1 MPLNLPPLPVPAPIN
16 GIDPSVA
23 IHTPNLYAA
32 AASMNLQAPQKNQL
46 NQISATIGLNKQL
59 ASMSTS
65 DAQTQFHSLDPNVQ
79 TQLKAMYGD
88 APYMQQQQKNIAYRA
103 IGAVAGAVLGP
114 FKWAYKNVVN
124 DYNRI
129 LPVNAPYLY
138 AREIA
143 QGANPFALSTWR
155 NAWDGK
161 SVYDMGALA
170 NLRKQYSDTDT
181 FVAMKLLEG
190 QKPGQI
196 VDSYGSVNSGIIASI
211 TKMFNDP
218 KNFQTM
224 LDQFKGAQ
232 VSVGRD
238 AARMLFNHQPDDN
251 KVYSSTGWHLVSGAI
266 DAVAQIVSDPLT
278 WLTGGTSKAVTRAD
292 RLGELLA
299 KDPSTANVEK
309 VFTDKSRFGGMTP
322 KDTWDKVAGPMI
334 ERLDN
339 ATKAGD
345 IASIV
350 KAKNEIATVMPS
362 LRNDAMIELLRKE
375 KVFNGDQA
383 IKLFSNAEPMLELM
397 AGRVDGATFFRTG
410 IPIATRSRVINS
422 RVNSIVS
429 KALNGTATEEEM
441 TTGFGKLM
449 DDVRHSNIAS
459 SPDTVVQSEALA
471 AETAK
476 LNSISKK
483 LGRYAAR
490 FPGNAGI
497 NVMDG
502 NVDQSLNAVR
512 NLARTIYSK
521 SFADYFAEG
530 FKASNPADR
539 VLLLRGLYVQVM
551 HNMGLHGTEDGIN
564 LMNNILN
571 DKFANVAGFANK
583 KDMYVPDQHFLDI
596 RTKGPAFE
604 KTTKEEN
611 GLLKYNHEGVIHNYQ
626 GKPTIGNLPWGQLTD
641 YAFNISGTKWKY
653 DVINATQG
661 HTARK
666 FMRGI
671 TNQWSTAT
679 LFPRLGIRSA
689 IDEAFFYSM
698 MAPGDDLMRLGLGRK
713 LNKGSMILR
722 GSDAQIPPIKR
733 MILNRLGK
741 NPANALQDWQRVK
754 EVAAPN
760 GETVKMWEDKAKV
773 AENANNFMEAVI
785 PKGRAV
791 VDEAGKKSYPTQER
805 RIDYMNQAYVH
816 TDGVINN
823 AIVNSAIGK
832 STLEEGKGG
841 GDLAAEIF
849 NKSHLTQAM
858 KEEGFYPTGKYEI
871 KDVESMA
878 PAMVAMA
885 HYKNFF
891 MRFNRNAANYGKKFD
906 TFFNP
911 AEIFIKHGALIE
923 HGSFGKAV
931 DEALSKL
938 GVQAVGDDLKVTNAK
953 VLDNFLSMSQQ
964 SVKDVEKGLTP
975 AQSALNRV
983 EAIFLDMY
991 DTFHGAANKENRNLL
1006 SHITNQASSIQDASI
1021 QEGVPTM
1028 TRGKA
1033 IREALNTLDFKT
1045 FKNLTDGFR
1054 PEVTINTDLN
1064 TAKDLTN
1071 EGYIQKMLHW
1081 MQHAPEQAMEWMDA
1095 QNNHLFRQPALWLTY
1110 IKYRERYAPL
1120 EEKFYN
1126 ELIDSKME
1134 PVMAREI
1141 AEKKF
1146 TETALSH
1153 ASNFVLKSVDNP
1165 AIRSNLAWTLRTAG
1179 RFYRANEDFYRRVW
1193 RLKDV
1198 TPQVLFRLRM
1208 ASLGLQSNGFIHPD
1222 SNGDP
1227 YLVMPADNL
1236 IFHAIQGPM
1245 GMFGANVKQP
1255 MFDEFAVK
1263 LSMGNPSFQQ
1273 DAGQP
1278 TLSGPFMAVPIMGI
1292 KSILK
1297 GWGGS
1302 LGAQASTSIDKA
1314 VLGNVNQNLT
1324 FAKAIV
1330 PSSIQRIWQMLGA
1343 NDQDQQ
1349 EVSAGM
1355 QAIAYNAAH
1364 GLFLT
1369 PEKVNA
1375 LPADERQTAIN
1386 NYLNSIRITAHNVN
1400 FLRGFLGLMSP
1411 IGPTAQESK
1420 DVPSYLKNAGIN
1432 GLRPEFSDLLQSVM
1446 RNSKGMIQDPYGAA
1460 LMAYT
1465 GKYPGKLVYTVA
1477 RDQRSTQLALSY
1489 TKEMQ
1494 SYVAQHQGLI
1504 NDYGDAALIFAP
1516 KIGQY
1521 DSNIFAWMQASGM
1534 IKSRT
1539 LQDYFDEVAVA
1550 QDRQTY
1556 YNWREQ
1562 ANAAAADPSVDAQ
1575 TKLNIANDAAAQMQ
1589 ALKNSNPWLEQSLNN
1604 KSYGV
1609 GKQEL
1614 MLTNLQDMLANNKV
1628 PANDAVKQKIKW
1640 AVDLTNTALAQI
1652 KEINSQSSV
1661 SYVANAAQLKQD
1673 FKNKALN
1680 AIREIGGAQGSNAPV
1695 DPIIAEAL
1703 KSIFL
1708 PVLDYYARNPN
1719 GVVTK

>member
-1 MPLNLPPLPVPAPIN
+1 MPLNLPPLPTPAPIG

-23 IHTPNLYAA
+23 MHTPNIYAA
-32 AASMNLQAPQKNQL
+32 AANMNLQAPQKNQL
-46 NQISATIGLNKQL
+46 NQISATIGLNQHL
-59 ASMSTS
+59 ASLSNS
-65 DAQTQFHSLDPNVQ
+65 DAQAQFHSLDPNVQ

-88 APYMQQQQKNIAYRA
+88 APYMQQQQKNIALRVV
-103 IGAVAGAVLGP
+103 GDVAGAVLGP
-114 FKWAYKNVVN
+114 FKWAYKTVVN
-124 DYNRI
+124 DYSRI
-129 LPVNAPYLY
+129 LPFNAPYLY
-138 AREIA
+138 AREVQ
-143 QGANPFALSTWR
+143 QGANPFSLSTWR

-161 SVYDMGALA
+161 NVYDMASLSA
-170 NLRKQYSDTDT
+170 LRKQYGDTDT
-181 FVAMKLLEG
+181 YVAMKLLEG

-196 VDSYGSVNSGIIASI
+196 VDSYGSVNGNIIASI

-232 VSVGRD
+232 VSIGRD
-238 AARMLFNHQPDDN
+238 AGRMLYNHQPSDN
-251 KVYSSTGWHLVSGAI
+251 KVYSSTGWHYVTGAI
-266 DAVAQIVSDPLT
+266 DAVAQIVQDPLT
-278 WLTGGTSKAVTRAD
+278 WITGGTSKAITRAD

-299 KDPSTANVEK
+299 DNPSAANVQK
-309 VFTDKSRFGGMTP
+309 VFMDKGRFGGMSP
-322 KDTWDKVAGPMI
+322 YDTWNKVAGPMI

-339 ATKAGD
+339 ATKANNLAGV
-345 IASIV
+345 V

-422 RVNSIVS
+422 RVNNVVS
-429 KALNGTATEEEM
+429 RALNGNATEEEL
-441 TTGFGKLM
+441 TTGFNKLM
-449 DDVRHSNIAS
+449 DDVRHSNVAD
-459 SPDTVVQSEALA
+459 SPEAVNQSEALA

-476 LNSISKK
+476 LNSFSKK
-483 LGRYAAR
+483 IGRYAAR
-490 FPGNAGI
+490 FPGSEPI

-502 NVDQSLNAVR
+502 NVDQTLPAVR

-539 VLLLRGLYVQVM
+539 VVLLRGLYVQIM

-564 LMNNILN
+564 LMNKILN
-571 DKFANVAGFANK
+571 DKFADTAGYGNK
-583 KDMYVPDQHFLDI
+583 RDIYVPDQHFLDI

-611 GLLKYNHEGVIHNYQ
+611 GLFKYDHEGIIHNYQ
-626 GKPTIGNLPWGQLTD
+626 GKPTIGNLPWKELTD
-641 YAFNISGTKWKY
+641 YAFNISGSKLKH
-653 DVINATQG
+653 DLINATQG

-666 FMRGI
+666 FARGM
-671 TNQWSTAT
+671 TNQWSAAT

-698 MAPGDDLMRLGLGRK
+698 MAPGEDLMRLGLGRK
-713 LNKGSMILR
+713 LNKGSMVLR
-722 GSDAQIPPIKR
+722 GTDAQIPPVKR

-773 AENANNFMEAVI
+773 AENANNFMESII

-791 VDEAGKKSYPTQER
+791 VDEAGNKSYPTQKR

-816 TDGVINN
+816 TDGQINN

-841 GDLAAEIF
+841 GDLAAEIV

-858 KEEGFYPTGKYEI
+858 KEEGFYPTGDYAI
-871 KDVESMA
+871 KDVESMS

-891 MRFNRNAANYGKKFD
+891 MRFNRNAVNYGKKFE

-931 DEALSKL
+931 DEALSKV
-938 GVQAVGDDLKVTNAK
+938 GVQAVGEDLKVTNAK

-964 SVKDVEKGLTP
+964 TVKDAEKGIAP
-975 AQSALNRV
+975 AQSALNRI
-983 EAIFLDMY
+983 EAMFLDMY

-1006 SHITNQASSIQDASI
+1006 NYITNQASSLMDASM
-1021 QEGVPTM
+1021 QEGVPTI

-1033 IREALNTLDFKT
+1033 VRDALNTLDFKT
-1045 FKNLTDGFR
+1045 FKDLTEGFR

-1064 TAKDLTN
+1064 TAKNLTN
-1071 EGYIQKMLHW
+1071 EGFVQKIVHW
-1081 MQHAPEQAMEWMDA
+1081 AQTAPEQAMEWMDA
-1095 QNNHLFRQPALWLTY
+1095 QNNHLFRQPVLMLTY
-1110 IKYRERYAPL
+1110 VKYREKYATL

-1126 ELIDSKME
+1126 ELVANGTE
-1134 PVMAREI
+1134 QTLAREI

-1165 AIRSNLAWTLRTAG
+1165 AIKSNLAWTLRTAG
-1179 RFYRANEDFYRRVW
+1179 RFYRATEDFYRRVW

-1198 TPQVLFRLRM
+1198 TPQVLYRLRA
-1208 ASLGLQSNGFIHPD
+1208 ASLGLQSSGFIHPD
-1222 SNGDP
+1222 NNGDP
-1227 YLVMPADNL
+1227 YLVMPADNI
-1236 IFHAIQGPM
+1236 IFHLVNAPLS
-1245 GMFGANVKQP
+1245 MFGANVKQP

-1263 LSMGNPSFQQ
+1263 LAMGNPSFQQ

-1278 TLSGPFMAVPIMGI
+1278 SLSGPFMAVPIVGI
-1292 KSILK
+1292 KTLLK

-1302 LGAQASTSIDKA
+1302 LGAQASTAIDKT

-1324 FAKAIV
+1324 LTKAIV
-1330 PSSIQRIWQMLGA
+1330 PSTIQRIWQMLGA
-1343 NDQDQQ
+1343 NDADQQ

-1375 LPADERQTAIN
+1375 LPADQRQSAIN
-1386 NYLNSIRITAHNVN
+1386 SYLDTIRVTAHNVN

-1420 DVPSYLKNAGIN
+1420 DVPSYLKNVGIN

-1446 RNSKGMIQDPYGAA
+1446 RNSRGMIQDPYGAA

-1489 TKEMQ
+1489 TKQMQ
-1494 SYVAQHQGLI
+1494 SYMAQNQGLI
-1504 NDYGDAALIFAP
+1504 NKYGDAALIFAP

-1521 DSNIFAWMQASGM
+1521 DSNIFNWMQASGM

-1539 LQDYFDEVAVA
+1539 LSDYFNEVAIA
-1550 QDRQTY
+1550 QDRQKY
-1556 YNWREQ
+1556 YDYREQ
-1562 ANAAAADPSVDAQ
+1562 ANAAQADPSIDAQ
-1575 TKLNIANDAAAQMQ
+1575 TKLNIINDSNAQMQ
-1589 ALKNSNPWLEQSLNN
+1589 ALKTSNPWLEISLND

-1609 GKQEL
+1609 GKQEQ
-1614 MLTNLQDMLANNKV
+1614 MLANLQDMITNNNV

-1640 AVDLTNTALAQI
+1640 AVDITTNAISQI
-1652 KEINSQSSV
+1652 KEINSSSSV

-1680 AIREIGGAQGSNAPV
+1680 AIREIGGAQKGNAPV
-1695 DPIIAEAL
+1695 DPVIAEAL

-1719 GVVTK
+1719 GVVTR

>member
-1 MPLNLPPLPVPAPIN
+1 MSSMFPTPGPIG

-23 IHTPNLYAA
+23 MNTPNIYAA
-32 AASMNLQAPQKNQL
+32 AANMNLNSPQKNQL
-46 NQISATIGLNKQL
+46 NQISSTIGLNQRL
-59 ASMSTS
+59 SGLSTA
-65 DAQTQFHSLDPNVQ
+65 DAQAQFHSLDPNVQ

-88 APYMQQQQKNIAYRA
+88 APYMQQQQKNIALRA
-103 IGAVAGAVLGP
+103 VGAVAGAVIGP
-114 FKWAYKNVVN
+114 FRWAYKTVVN

-138 AREIA
+138 AREVA
-143 QGANPFALSTWR
+143 QGANPFSLSTWR

-161 SVYDMGALA
+161 NVYDMGSLA
-170 NLRKQYSDTDT
+170 ALRKQYGDTDT
-181 FVAMKLLEG
+181 YVAMKLLEG

-196 VDSYGSVNSGIIASI
+196 VDSYGGVNSQIIASI

-238 AARMLFNHQPDDN
+238 AARMLFNHQPSDN
-251 KVYSSTGWHLVSGAI
+251 KVYSSTGWHLASGAI

-278 WLTGGTSKAVTRAD
+278 WITGGTSKAVTRAD

-309 VFTDKSRFGGMTP
+309 VFNDKGRFGGMSP

-334 ERLDN
+334 QRLDD

-345 IASIV
+345 KAGIV
-350 KAKNEIATVMPS
+350 KVKNEISTVMPQ

-410 IPIATRSRVINS
+410 IPIAARSRVINS
-422 RVNSIVS
+422 RVNNVVS
-429 KALNGTATEEEM
+429 RIFNGTATEEEM
-441 TTGFGKLM
+441 TTGFEKLL
-449 DDVRHSNIAS
+449 DDVRHSNVAD
-459 SPDTVVQSEALA
+459 SPETVNQSAALA

-476 LNSISKK
+476 LVPFSKK
-483 LGRYAAR
+483 IGRYAAR
-490 FPGNAGI
+490 YPGNEAI

-512 NLARTIYSK
+512 NLARTVYSK
-521 SFADYFAEG
+521 SFSDYFAEG

-539 VLLLRGLYVQVM
+539 VLLLRGLYVQIM

-571 DKFANVAGFANK
+571 NKFADTAGFANK
-583 KDMYVPDQHFLDI
+583 KDMYIPDQHFLDI

-604 KTTKEEN
+604 KTNKEEN
-611 GLLKYNHEGVIHNYQ
+611 GLLKYDHEGIIHNYQ
-626 GKPTIGNLPWGQLTD
+626 GKPTIGNLPWNELTD
-641 YAFNISGTKWKY
+641 YAFNISGSKLKS
-653 DVINATQG
+653 DLINATQG

-666 FMRGI
+666 FARGM
-671 TNQWSTAT
+671 TNQWSAAT

-689 IDEAFFYSM
+689 IDEAFFYGL
-698 MAPGDDLMRLGLGRK
+698 MAPGEDILRLGLGRK
-713 LNKGSMILR
+713 LNKGSMVLR
-722 GSDAQIPPIKR
+722 GTDTQIPPIKR

-741 NPANALQDWQRVK
+741 NPANALEDWQRVK
-754 EVAAPN
+754 EVNAPN
-760 GETVKMWEDKAKV
+760 GQTIKMWEDKAKV
-773 AENANNFMEAVI
+773 AENANNFMESII

-805 RIDYMNQAYVH
+805 RIDLMNQLYVH

-823 AIVNSAIGK
+823 ALVNSAIGK

-841 GDLAAEIF
+841 GDLAAEII

-858 KEEGFYPTGKYEI
+858 KEEGFYPTGDYAI
-871 KDVESMA
+871 KDVESMS

-931 DEALSKL
+931 DEALSKI
-938 GVQAVGDDLKVTNAK
+938 GVQAVGEDLKVTNAK

-964 SVKDVEKGLTP
+964 TVKDAERGISP

-983 EAIFLDMY
+983 EAMFLDMY
-991 DTFHGAANKENRNLL
+991 DTFHGAANKENHNLL
-1006 SHITNQASSIQDASI
+1006 SHITNQASSLVDASV
-1021 QEGVPTM
+1021 QEGVPTI

-1033 IREALNTLDFKT
+1033 IRQALNTLDFKT
-1045 FKNLTDGFR
+1045 FKDLTDGFR

-1064 TAKDLTN
+1064 TAKNLTN
-1071 EGYIQKMLHW
+1071 EGFIQKMAHW
-1081 MQHAPEQAMEWMDA
+1081 IQHAPEQAMEWMDA

-1126 ELIDSKME
+1126 QLVAGDME
-1134 PVMAREI
+1134 PTMAREI

-1165 AIRSNLAWTLRTAG
+1165 AIKSNLAWTLRTAG
-1179 RFYRANEDFYRRVW
+1179 RFYRATEDFYRRVW

-1198 TPQVLFRLRM
+1198 TPQVIYRLRI

-1222 SNGDP
+1222 NNGDP
-1227 YLVMPADNL
+1227 YLVMPADNI
-1236 IFHAIQGPM
+1236 IFHVINAPM
-1245 GMFGANVKQP
+1245 AMFGANAKQP

-1263 LSMGNPSFQQ
+1263 LAMGNPSFQQ

-1278 TLSGPFMAVPIMGI
+1278 SLSGPFMAVPIMAI
-1292 KSILK
+1292 KTLLK

-1302 LGAQASTSIDKA
+1302 LGAQASTTIDKA

-1324 FAKAIV
+1324 LAKAIV
-1330 PSSIQRIWQMLGA
+1330 PSSIQRAWQALGA

-1375 LPADERQTAIN
+1375 LPADQRQSAIN
-1386 NYLNSIRITAHNVN
+1386 DYLHSIRITAHNVN

-1420 DVPSYLKNAGIN
+1420 DVPSYLKNVGIN

-1465 GKYPGKLVYTVA
+1465 GKYPSKLVYTVA

-1489 TKEMQ
+1489 TKQMQ
-1494 SYVAQHQGLI
+1494 TYVAKNQGLI

-1562 ANAAAADPSVDAQ
+1562 ANAAAADPTIDAQ
-1575 TKLNIANDAAAQMQ
+1575 TKLNISNDAAAQMQ

-1609 GKQEL
+1609 GKQEQ
-1614 MLTNLQDMLANNKV
+1614 MLTNLQDMIANNKV
-1628 PANDAVKQKIKW
+1628 PTNDAVKQKIKL
-1640 AVDLTNTALAQI
+1640 AVDLTNNALSQI
-1652 KEINSQSSV
+1652 KEINNQSSV

-1680 AIREIGGAQGSNAPV
+1680 AIRELGGAQKGNAPV
-1695 DPIIAEAL
+1695 DPVIAEAL